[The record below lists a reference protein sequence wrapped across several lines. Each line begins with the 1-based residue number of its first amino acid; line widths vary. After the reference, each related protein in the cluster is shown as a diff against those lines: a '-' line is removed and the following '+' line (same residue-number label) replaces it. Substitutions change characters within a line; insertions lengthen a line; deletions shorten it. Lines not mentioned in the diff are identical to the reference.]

1 MVWMLTTRVAA
12 ISWLVWPAGRSSR
25 TWVSRLVRLPG
36 RGPWVAGRG
45 LAGPWAA
52 GAWAAGAWAA
62 GAWVAGAWGAGRG
75 PGVAA
80 RAGDGRAAP
89 GPGPPRSPV
98 SAPSPATI
106 PR

>member
-12 ISWLVWPAGRSSR
+12 ISWLVWPAARSSR

-52 GAWAAGAWAA
+52 GAGAAGAWAA
-62 GAWVAGAWGAGRG
+62 GEGWAC
-75 PGVAA
+75 PGVAV
-80 RAGDGRAAP
+80 RAP
-89 GPGPPRSPV
+89 GTPPPTPVGPLHTRHV
-98 SAPSPATI
+98 HAITPASH
-106 PR
+106 